1 MRSSSA
7 KNPGRRPLEMA
18 PSQGRGG
25 EVVVSW
31 LMCPDGGEFTCPAS
45 RLHWRR
51 VLSCQSRTPH
61 AESRIHRRRRPS
73 RPRSHAHYTTPE
85 GRRNVG
91 VCEIDPECLRWATEA
106 SPFGRIYD
114 DHWEM
119 LEREDL
125 DIVYCVMHER
135 CAGCSLVTRHVG
147 GGRSYRT
154 AERPRR
160 VPQPFPPSDFGCGR
174 GESPGGRGCA
184 LPTGVDAWDHTKAEP
199 TRRPG

>member
-1 MRSSSA
+1 
-7 KNPGRRPLEMA
+7 MA
-18 PSQGRGG
+18 
-25 EVVVSW
+25 
-31 LMCPDGGEFTCPAS
+31 PDGGEFTCPAS

-73 RPRSHAHYTTPE
+73 RPRSHAHDTTPE
-85 GRRNVG
+85 GRRNVVG
-91 VCEIDPECLRWATEA
+91 VCEIEPECLRWATEA
-106 SPFGRIYD
+106 SPYGRIYD

-125 DIVYCVMHER
+125 DIVYCVIMHER

-160 VPQPFPPSDFGCGR
+160 VPQPFSPRVTSD
-174 GESPGGRGCA
+174 
-184 LPTGVDAWDHTKAEP
+184 VDAVNRLVAEDVRYLRALMHGTAQKRNQP
-199 TRRPG
+199 AGQGYSASS